1 MKDTWIALRLNNH
14 YIQRPIAIL
23 TSIVYH
29 GSGIGALKYESSTS
43 QSHTLYAR
51 KSAFPAY
58 ESQMKLLFED
68 AELTDV
74 AMGRAIRTI
83 PEDGEQPS
91 DTLRRALYDECNFQM
106 YSLIYR
112 SFTPDNSGNA
122 SGIKENDGRALWRH
136 LVTFIMKLP
145 TTTFLI

>member
-1 MKDTWIALRLNNH
+1 MNPLPPADQNSLHIYRGHHAELRARLIMFRNASATL
-14 YIQRPIAIL
+14 RKW
-23 TSIVYH
+23 SIP
-29 GSGIGALKYESSTS
+29 
-43 QSHTLYAR
+43 LYAR

-91 DTLRRALYDECNFQM
+91 DTLRRAL
-106 YSLIYR
+106 
-112 SFTPDNSGNA
+112 
-122 SGIKENDGRALWRH
+122 
-136 LVTFIMKLP
+136 
-145 TTTFLI
+145 